1 MRSLHFL
8 AKVSVFFCLTLIL
21 ISNSSA
27 QTGTTSLHG
36 TVTDKSHAVIA
47 GARITLINSSQNFSR
62 QATTS
67 STGEFEFLALPPGTY
82 ALTVQKDGFSKYEE
96 TSLQLLVNVPTTVS
110 VVLQV
115 GAVTSQ
121 VVVSAQSENIN
132 TTDASLGI
140 AFGENQVKQLPLESR
155 NVPDLL
161 SLQAGVVYTGNS
173 PDIDASRDT
182 RSGSVN
188 GSRSDQSNVTLDGV
202 PVNDK
207 GSHSFTSV
215 LPVTLDSVQEF
226 RVTTSNYGADEGVS
240 SAAQVALVTKS
251 GTNQI
256 HGSAYEYNRNSYFSA
271 NDYFIKAAQ
280 LNSDSPNKPPQ
291 LNRNI
296 FGASLGGPI
305 KKDRLFLFLNFEGYR
320 DAEAV
325 SAVRTVPTAAYRD
338 GVIQYLCNG
347 GNATL
352 CPGNTVAGKS
362 GATYTAPAGY
372 YALSPNMI
380 TQMDSGSLGPHGPN
394 SIVLQ
399 YMNSLYPT
407 PNDFTVGDGV
417 NTAGYRFR
425 APTNTKK
432 NWYIGK
438 LDYNLTADAK
448 HRLSVSAALANE
460 DSAGAPFLPGTP
472 AEQSIVN
479 FNKGIIASY
488 SAVLSSSLVNNFRYG
503 YVRQSVGTIG
513 DSNQQWNYLQAL
525 DQGITYSSS
534 FQRPVH
540 NLTDDLSWIHGR
552 HTWQFGFQFAFLR
565 NPESNQNN
573 SFSIGQANPDWLLN
587 SGLSGPANPS
597 PLNPANPANG
607 FPVVDGG
614 FVSNYDYAMTSLLGM
629 VTLGDAIYN
638 YDRNGNALAP
648 GTPVTRNFAEDSYEL
663 YFQDV
668 WKVKS
673 NLTVTLGLRYS
684 LFSPPWETNGLQVGT
699 TFSLGDWFNQ
709 RGVGMVSGVPSN
721 AQPLVTYQLAGPANG
736 KAGYYNWDHKNLGPR
751 LAVAWSPGYSSG
763 LLGSLFGGQ
772 GKSSIRAGFGIV
784 YDRVGESLVD
794 TFDQNGSFGLSTS
807 LNNPS
812 DYQTSVTAPRL
823 TNMNVIPQFDYT
835 PASQGGPVAIL
846 PPAPA
851 GSGTFPQTYPVGTGA
866 ITWGIDNNL
875 KTPYSYALD
884 FAVSRE
890 FPSGFTL
897 DLAYVGRLS
906 HRLLAQDDLA
916 MPLDIFDKKAGIDY
930 FTAEQALAK
939 VFRPEL
945 NNHVTNPTI
954 SFNPNQLPANVQQF
968 WMDQIQP
975 LASGPGQH
983 AYTLSGCTG
992 ANSQGNPIMMPTTNP
1007 IIFAFDTFCGTS
1019 FNDSLALYN
1028 LDYNGIPDFY
1038 NSNQLYFFSGGQFS
1052 YYAPQYSSL
1061 YAWRSM
1067 AWSNYNAMQVTIR
1080 HKMSQGLQFDFNYTL
1095 SKAIDISSD
1104 AERIGPASNGSL
1116 LGLNNNI
1123 INAWNPN
1130 AQKGVASF
1138 DATHQFNA
1146 NWIYELPFGR
1156 GRTFGRES
1164 NRTLDALIGGW
1175 QLSGLFRW
1183 TSGFPVTVDNGF
1195 SNFPTNFEMEGNA
1208 NQIAPA
1214 QSGVYFVTN
1223 PNDPTGRTVPNIFAN
1238 GTNAI
1243 SSFAPA
1249 YAGQSGQRNTIR
1261 GGGYFGLDMGLAKR
1275 WSMPWSEKQ
1284 SLQFRWEVFNITNSV
1299 SFDAQSSLLTDSL
1312 GLGSS
1317 STFGNY
1323 SGLLNNPRIMQF
1335 ALRYEF

>member
-1 MRSLHFL
+1 MKSHHFL
-8 AKVSVFFCLTLIL
+8 PKVAVFFFLVLLFLT
-21 ISNSSA
+21 NSSA
-27 QTGTTSLHG
+27 QTGTTSVRG
-36 TVTDKSHAVIA
+36 AVTDKSHAVVA
-47 GARITLINSSQNFSR
+47 GAKVTLVNTAQNFSR
-62 QATTS
+62 EMETS
-67 STGEFEFLALPPGTY
+67 ASGEFEFLALPPGTY
-82 ALTVQKDGFSKYEE
+82 TLTIEKEGFTKFEK
-96 TSLQLLVNVPTTVS
+96 TDLQLLVNVPTTS
-110 VVLQV
+110 NITLQI
-115 GAVTSQ
+115 GSTVTQ
-121 VVVSAQSENIN
+121 VEVSAQTQTIN

-140 AFGENQVKQLPLESR
+140 AFNENQVKQLPLESR

-173 PDIDASRDT
+173 PDIDNTRDT

-188 GSRSDQSNVTLDGV
+188 GSRSDQSNITVDGV
-202 PVNDK
+202 PANGK
-207 GSHSFTSV
+207 GSYAFTSV

-251 GTNQI
+251 GTNNI
-256 HGSAYEYNRNSYFSA
+256 HGSVYEYNRNSYFSA
-271 NDYFIKAAQ
+271 NDYFIKASE
-280 LNSDSPNKPPQ
+280 LESGSPNKPPQ

-305 KKDRLFLFLNFEGYR
+305 KKDRLFLFLNYEGYR
-320 DAEAV
+320 DAEGV
-325 SAVRTVPTAAYRD
+325 SVVRTVPTAAYRD
-338 GVIQYLCNG
+338 GVIQYLCTG
-347 GNATL
+347 GNAAL
-352 CPGNTVAGKS
+352 CPGNTVTGNSTAS
-362 GATYTAPAGY
+362 YTAPAGY
-372 YALSPNMI
+372 MALSPTQI
-380 TQMDSGSLGPHGPN
+380 TKMDSGSFGPHGPDPV
-394 SIVLQ
+394 VLQ
-399 YMNSLYPT
+399 YMNSTYPL

-425 APTNTKK
+425 APTNTRK

-438 LDYNLTADAK
+438 LDYNITADAK
-448 HRLSVSAALANE
+448 HRLSVSGALAAENN
-460 DSAGAPFLPGTP
+460 SGAPFLPGGP
-472 AEQSIVN
+472 PEQDIVN
-479 FNKGIIASY
+479 YNRGIIATY
-488 SAVLSSSLVNNFRYG
+488 AAVLSPSLINNFRYG
-503 YVRQSVGTIG
+503 FVRESVGTIG
-513 DSNQQWNYLQAL
+513 NSNQEWNYLQAL

-607 FPVVDGG
+607 YPSVDGG

-629 VTLGDAIYN
+629 VTLGDAVYN
-638 YDRNGNALAP
+638 YDRNGNALTP
-648 GTPVTRNFAEDSYEL
+648 GAPVTRRFAEDSYEI
-663 YFQDV
+663 YVQDT
-668 WKVKS
+668 WKVKP
-673 NLTVTLGLRYS
+673 NFTLTLGLRYS

-699 TFSLGDWFNQ
+699 TFNLGDWFNS
-709 RGVGMVSGVPSN
+709 RGVGMANGQPSN
-721 AQPLVTYQLAGPANG
+721 AQPLVTYELAGPANS
-736 KAGYYNWDHKNLGPR
+736 KPSYYNWDYKNLGPR
-751 LAVAWSPGYSSG
+751 VALAWAPSYTSG

-794 TFDQNGSFGLSTS
+794 TFDENGSFGLSTS

-812 DYQTSVTAPRL
+812 DYQTSFTAPRL
-823 TNMNVIPQFDYT
+823 TNMNLIPQYDYT
-835 PASQGGPVAIL
+835 PAGQGGPLPIL
-846 PPAPA
+846 PPAPP

-875 KTPYSYALD
+875 KTPYSYTLD
-884 FAVSRE
+884 LAVSRE
-890 FPSGFTL
+890 LPSGFTL
-897 DLAYVGRLS
+897 DVAYVGRLS

-916 MPLDIFDKKAGIDY
+916 MPLDIYDKKAGIDY
-930 FTAEQALAK
+930 FAAEQALAK
-939 VFRPEL
+939 VFRPML
-945 NNHVTNPTI
+945 NAGNPHPTLN
-954 SFNPNQLPANVQQF
+954 FNPSSLPANVQQF
-968 WMDQIQP
+968 WTDQIQP
-975 LASGPGQH
+975 LIPGG

-992 ANSQGNPIMMPTTNP
+992 ANAQGNPISIPTSNP
-1007 IIFAFDTFCGTS
+1007 IVFAFDTFCGTS

-1028 LDYNGIPDFY
+1028 LDYNGIPDF
-1038 NSNQLYFFSGGQFS
+1038 NFPNHLYYFAGGQYS

-1061 YAWRSM
+1061 YAWRSA

-1080 HKMSQGLQFDFNYTL
+1080 HKMSHGLQFDFNYTF
-1095 SKAIDISSD
+1095 SKALDISSD
-1104 AERIGPASNGSL
+1104 AERVGPASNGSL

-1123 INAWNPN
+1123 INAWDPN

-1156 GRTFGRES
+1156 GRAFGKEV
-1164 NRTLDALIGGW
+1164 NHGVDAFIGGW

-1208 NQIAPA
+1208 NQVAPV
-1214 QSGVYFVTN
+1214 QTGVYFG
-1223 PNDPTGRTVPNIFAN
+1223 TGTPNIFAN
-1238 GTNAI
+1238 GPAAI
-1243 SSFAPA
+1243 NSFAPA

-1261 GGGYFGLDMGLAKR
+1261 GGGYFGVDFGLAKR
-1275 WSMPWSEKQ
+1275 WAMPWSEKQ
-1284 SLQFRWEVFNITNSV
+1284 SLQFRWEVFNVTNSV
-1299 SFDAQSSLLTDSL
+1299 SFDAQSSLLSNSL

-1317 STFGNY
+1317 TTFGNY